1 MDRDELR
8 RRLKGIIVPLVTP
21 FHPDYSLNKQ
31 AVFTLVPYLLDQG
44 VEVLVPCGTT
54 GEFPSMTREE
64 RRRMV
69 AATVDAAAGRVPVI
83 AGASHTHIRTAVDLC
98 QDAQDV
104 GADAVMLLP
113 PYCFKP
119 TETEIFAFF
128 QILDQEIRIPFLF
141 YNNPATAK
149 VNASFELIERLSGLK
164 HFLGMKETNSHPV
177 RFYEELLRF
186 KDRFV
191 VIPAGEPTAIFT
203 LVSGAAGFMT
213 VAANFNPALMVS
225 IYKAVQI
232 GEISQAFDLYGK
244 LYTYRQLFEERVK
257 TGYPVYIAYAK
268 AAMNLVGLPAGPV
281 RPPLTMPSEAEQ
293 TRIRQVLKEVMGLSP
308 VADPLR

>member
-1 MDRDELR
+1 
-8 RRLKGIIVPLVTP
+8 
-21 FHPDYSLNKQ
+21 
-31 AVFTLVPYLLDQG
+31 
-44 VEVLVPCGTT
+44 
-54 GEFPSMTREE
+54 MTREE

-69 AATVDAAAGRVPVI
+69 AATVDSAAGRAPVI
-83 AGASHTHIRTAVDLC
+83 AGASHTDIRAAVDLC

-119 TETEIFAFF
+119 TEDEIFAFF
-128 QILDQEIRIPFLF
+128 QILDQEIDIPFLF

-149 VNASFELIERLSGLK
+149 VNASFELIERLSSLK

-203 LVSGAAGFMT
+203 LVSGATGFMT
-213 VAANFNPALMVS
+213 VTANFNPALMVS
-225 IYKAVQI
+225 IYKSVQL
-232 GEISQAFDLYGK
+232 GGISQAFDLYEK
-244 LYTYRQLFEERVK
+244 LYTYRQLFEDRAQA
-257 TGYPVYIAYAK
+257 GYPAYIAYAK
-268 AAMNLVGLPAGPV
+268 AAMNLLGLPAGPV
-281 RPPLTMPSEAEQ
+281 RPPLIMPSEAEQ
-293 TRIRQVLKEVMGLSP
+293 IRIRQVLKEVMGLSP

>member
-1 MDRDELR
+1 MQTRELA

-21 FHPDYSLNKQ
+21 FGPDYSLNEQ
-31 AVFTLVPYLLDQG
+31 AVATLVAYTLDRG

-83 AGASHTHIRTAVDLC
+83 AGASHTHLRSAIELC

-104 GADAVMLLP
+104 GADAVMLLS

-119 TETEIFAFF
+119 TEDEIYAFF
-128 QILDQEIRIPFLF
+128 QALDREIDMPFLF

-149 VNASFELIERLSGLK
+149 VNASFDLIERLSGLK

-177 RFYEELLRF
+177 RFYEELVRF

-191 VIPAGEPTAIFT
+191 LIPAGEPTAIFT
-203 LVSGAAGFMT
+203 LVSGATGFMT
-213 VAANFNPALMVS
+213 VAANFNPALMVA
-225 IYKAVQI
+225 IYQAVQA
-232 GEISQAFDLYGK
+232 GQVERAFELYGQ
-244 LYTYRQLFEERVK
+244 LYAYRQLFEQRAQA
-257 TGYPVYIAYAK
+257 GHPVYIAFAK
-268 AAMNLVGLPAGPV
+268 AALNLLGLPAGPV
-281 RPPLTMPSEAEQ
+281 RPPLSMPSSAEQ
-293 TRIRQVLKEVMGLSP
+293 NQIRRVLETVMQLSL
-308 VADPLR
+308 ADTSE